1 MPRVVVVG
9 SVAIDEV
16 VELRQAL
23 RAGLHLDG
31 RPRGPR
37 VGGGAANTAIPLAYA
52 GHEVTVVS
60 CAGTDPDGSRIL
72 ARLSGAGVDVSQVVR
87 RPGPSTRSLVLLEP
101 DGERTV
107 VNLHRCREDGPPRRL
122 RALPADV
129 VYVRSR
135 ELDLAPLLAE
145 RLDGCL
151 VVAHVPPSGPL
162 VRPAHVLVAS
172 SSDLRD
178 DERSAPW
185 ETGRRAAGEALRWV
199 VVTHGPGGAE
209 ALSAERR
216 LHVPAR
222 EVVAVDST
230 GAGDVFA
237 AGLVHAL
244 AGGAPMETALATA
257 VAWGTAAVECG
268 GIPAREK
275 VRALP

>member
-1 MPRVVVVG
+1 
-9 SVAIDEV
+9 
-16 VELRQAL
+16 LQ
-23 RAGLHLDG
+23 
-31 RPRGPR
+31 
-37 VGGGAANTAIPLAYA
+37 
-52 GHEVTVVS
+52 
-60 CAGTDPDGSRIL
+60 
-72 ARLSGAGVDVSQVVR
+72 
-87 RPGPSTRSLVLLEP
+87 
-101 DGERTV
+101 
-107 VNLHRCREDGPPRRL
+107 
-122 RALPADV
+122 ADV
-129 VYVRSR
+129 VYARSR

-145 RLDGCL
+145 RLDGGL

-172 SSDLRD
+172 ASDLRE

-185 ETGRRAAGEALRWV
+185 ETGRRAAGDALRWM
-199 VVTHGPGGAE
+199 VVTLGPGGAR
-209 ALSAERR
+209 AYSSGRS

-268 GIPAREK
+268 GTPPLER